1 MGAGQQGWFQ
11 DPFGLHEERYFSAG
25 RPTKLVRDG
34 QVEHFDAPPSTTS
47 EQAAAVAGEG
57 GKGEGGRGAA
67 APAGIDTSGG
77 HSGSVPRPA
86 STAEPRP
93 ASVAEPRP
101 ASVAG
106 PGGGLGGSNIFDPN
120 AKLIMTLAEH
130 DARLRSRGEVTAAGV
145 LRAVASVAPLLVG
158 MVCKATQEAV
168 DGLLDDGVP
177 AADHPGNGLAARP
190 RLSDDLKAALE
201 ATARMLVTRE
211 RPAGTQA
218 TPAHLLAGLVEVP
231 DSSAVRM
238 LIAAGIDLTVAQRRA
253 GLLLDRLQGPMAV
266 ISRARPARRGRL
278 AGPRSQQA
286 DPSVADQ
293 TADRG
298 TGNASDNAAVSGYA
312 AYAKA
317 VAEAT
322 RALDTHDYQAAA
334 EIWHHLYELYRLEP
348 VPRLEAA
355 GFFFQ
360 TGRVREATACLGRIL
375 SSPRNGWCRAMAS
388 NIHSW
393 SSVVD
398 ELVASGAVSQPTL
411 DRADQAMQDARAYR
425 ALVPGSVGT
434 VALIRTLQGRPAD
447 AVALLSP
454 RLARAGEPADATAQ
468 ANRALEEITC
478 ALAHRALGH
487 AAEASRLLAASRR
500 RKVHPALGPLN
511 VRYLQSAGRAVEL
524 GQVPCSSP
532 AG

>member
-1 MGAGQQGWFQ
+1 MGAGRQGWFQ

-47 EQAAAVAGEG
+47 EPAAAIAEEG
-57 GKGEGGRGAA
+57 GEGAA
-67 APAGIDTSGG
+67 APAGSGPSGG
-77 HSGSVPRPA
+77 HGG
-86 STAEPRP
+86 
-93 ASVAEPRP
+93 AEPRP

-106 PGGGLGGSNIFDPN
+106 QGGGLGGSNIFDPN

-158 MVCKATQEAV
+158 MVCKATQDAV

-177 AADHPGNGLAARP
+177 DAALPGNGLAARP

-238 LIAAGIDLTVAQRRA
+238 LIAAGIDLNVAQRRA

-286 DPSVADQ
+286 GPSVADQ

-298 TGNASDNAAVSGYA
+298 IGTGTASDNAAVSGYT

-360 TGRVREATACLGRIL
+360 TGRVREATACLGRVL
-375 SSPRNGWCRAMAS
+375 SSPRHGWYRAMAS

-393 SSVVD
+393 GSVVG
-398 ELVASGAVSQPTL
+398 ELVASGAVSQATL
-411 DRADQAMQDARAYR
+411 DRADQAMEEARAYR
-425 ALVPGSVGT
+425 ALVPGSAGT

-454 RLARAGEPADATAQ
+454 RLARAIEPADATAQ
-468 ANRALEEITC
+468 TNRALEEITC
-478 ALAHRALGH
+478 ALAHCALGH
-487 AAEASRLLAASRR
+487 ATEASRLLAASRR

-511 VRYLQSAGRAVEL
+511 IRYLQWAARAVEL
-524 GQVPCSSP
+524 GQVPC
-532 AG
+532 A